1 MQPATH
7 AARPRLAR
15 PRRVFVVD
23 DDRATLELICTALTA
38 AGHEVEAAGSGQE
51 ALDRLAGH
59 LPDLVISDVDM
70 PAVSGFDLIERLRSE
85 PSTQAVPVILLT
97 AREAPQD
104 GVVGL
109 QLGADDY
116 VSKPIDT
123 AGLVAR
129 VEAKLHRPPV
139 PASQLGRHP
148 GTAVLTETRMYE
160 ELARELE
167 RSNRSGRAG
176 SIAAL
181 DLAERHAVAERLGAR
196 ADRDLQVQVSVLAAS
211 GADELDLIGLD
222 EGGRLLVLMPETE
235 PEDARRRLL
244 RLSEHVARGSFTAG
258 GEPINA
264 TTVVG
269 FTGFGTGS
277 VDTATAVGRA
287 VAAAE
292 AATEHLD
299 LQPVEWTP
307 AFEVVRTEAPP
318 ETRAAATR
326 KQLRTPTQVLI
337 TIALGVILP
346 FLLYVLSDLL
356 GFDLAQPVYIVVV
369 CALLLTALL
378 IWVEGFLALDPPRP
392 PDEPVTPYP
401 AASAVI
407 AAYLPNEAAT
417 IVETVE
423 AFLRLDYP
431 GPLQI
436 VLAYNTPQPM
446 PVESVFAEIAQRDPR
461 FVPYRV
467 EVSTSKAQNVN
478 AALRLVTGEFV
489 GVFDADHHPDPDS
502 FRRAWRW
509 LSSGYD
515 VVQGHC
521 VVRNGDASW
530 VARTVAVEFESIYAV
545 SHPGRARLHG
555 FGIFGGSNGYWR
567 TDLLRMVRMHG
578 FMLTEDI
585 DSSLRVVEA
594 GGKIA
599 VDPALV
605 SRELAPTTLQAL
617 WKQRMRWAQGWF
629 QVSIKHLR
637 RGWRA
642 DALTLRQKLGF
653 TFLLGWREVYP
664 WLSLQAFPLIAF
676 FAWKAGSL
684 GQLNWFIPIFVLT
697 TVFTLSVGPG
707 QTYFAWRL
715 AVPELRRHGGW
726 FLSYLVIS
734 SVLYTEMK
742 NVIARVAQIKEAMG
756 DRQWTVTSRA
766 SGVAVKDA
774 ETA

>member
-1 MQPATH
+1 MQPTAS
-7 AARPRLAR
+7 AVRSPQ
-15 PRRVFVVD
+15 RVLVVD
-23 DDRATLELICTALTA
+23 DDPVTLESVRSALLT
-38 AGHEVEAAGSGQE
+38 AGHEVETATSAQQ
-51 ALDRLAGH
+51 ALERLSESR
-59 LPDLVISDVDM
+59 PDLVISDVEL
-70 PAVSGFDLIERLRSE
+70 PAHSGFDLVTRIRAE
-85 PSTQAVPVILLT
+85 PSMQTMPLILLT
-97 AREAPQD
+97 DREAPQD
-104 GVVGL
+104 GVQGL
-109 QLGADDY
+109 RLGADDY

-123 AGLVAR
+123 EGLVAR
-129 VEAKLHRPPV
+129 VEAKLQRPPV
-139 PASQLGRHP
+139 PAAQLGRHP
-148 GTAVLTETRMYE
+148 GTPVLTENRFFE
-160 ELARELE
+160 ELTREIE
-167 RSNRSGRAG
+167 RANRSGRPG
-176 SIAAL
+176 TVAAL
-181 DLAERHAVAERLGAR
+181 DLAERRSVGERLGAR
-196 ADRDLQVQVSVLAAS
+196 ADRDLQVQMSVLASA
-211 GADELDLIGLD
+211 GADELDLVGLD
-222 EGGRLLVLMPETE
+222 SGGRVLVLMPETA
-235 PEDARRRLL
+235 PEAARQRLL
-244 RLSEHVARGSFTAG
+244 RLSEHVARGSFTAA

-269 FTGFGTGS
+269 FTQFG
-277 VDTATAVGRA
+277 VEPIDAATAVRRA
-287 VAAAE
+287 TAASDAAAD
-292 AATEHLD
+292 HLD

-307 AFEVVRTEAPP
+307 EFDVVQVPQPP
-318 ETRAAATR
+318 ASAATTAR
-326 KQLRTPTQVLI
+326 KQLRTPVQILI
-337 TIALGVILP
+337 TLALGVVLP
-346 FLLYVLSDLL
+346 FVCYVVFDFL
-356 GFDLAQPVYIVVV
+356 GINLAQPVYLVVV
-369 CALLLTALL
+369 GALVFTALL
-378 IWVEGFLALDPPRP
+378 IWLEGFLARNPDKP

-401 AASAVI
+401 AASAII

-446 PVESVFAEIAQRDPR
+446 PVENVFAEIAQRDPR

-478 AALRLVTGEFV
+478 AALSLVTGEFV
-489 GVFDADHHPDPDS
+489 GVFDADHHPDADS

-567 TDLLRMVRMHG
+567 TGLLRLVRMHG

-585 DSSLRVVEA
+585 DSSLRVVES

-605 SRELAPTTLQAL
+605 SRELAPTTLRAL
-617 WKQRMRWAQGWF
+617 WNQRMRWAQGWF
-629 QVSIKHLR
+629 QVSLKHLR

-642 DALTLRQKLGF
+642 EALTLRQKLGF
-653 TFLLGWREVYP
+653 TFLLGWREIYP

-684 GQLNWFIPIFVLT
+684 GNLNWFIPIFVLT
-697 TVFTLSVGPG
+697 TLFTLSVGPG
-707 QTYFAWRL
+707 QTYFAWRM
-715 AVPELRRHGGW
+715 AVPELRRNGRW
-726 FLSYLVIS
+726 FVSYLVIAS
-734 SVLYTEMK
+734 LFYTEMK
-742 NVIARVAQIKEAMG
+742 NIIARVAQVKEAMG
-756 DRQWTVTSRA
+756 DRQWTVTARTNAVPMEEGRA
-766 SGVAVKDA
+766 Q
-774 ETA
+774 

>member
-1 MQPATH
+1 MQPTASGV
-7 AARPRLAR
+7 RSPQ
-15 PRRVFVVD
+15 RVLVVD
-23 DDRATLELICTALTA
+23 DDPATLESVRAALLTAGHVVETALSA
-38 AGHEVEAAGSGQE
+38 QQAME
-51 ALDRLAGH
+51 RLAESR
-59 LPDLVISDVDM
+59 PDLVISDVDM
-70 PAVSGFDLIERLRSE
+70 PALSGFDLVTQIRAE
-85 PSTQAVPVILLT
+85 PSMHTMPLILLT

-104 GVVGL
+104 GVHGL
-109 QLGADDY
+109 RLGADDY

-123 AGLVAR
+123 EGLVAR

-139 PASQLGRHP
+139 PAAQLGRHP
-148 GTAVLTETRMYE
+148 GTAVLTESRFYE
-160 ELARELE
+160 ELSREIE
-167 RSNRSGRAG
+167 RSKRAG
-176 SIAAL
+176 RQGTVAAF
-181 DLAERHAVAERLGAR
+181 DLAERRSVHERLGAR
-196 ADRDLQVQVSVLAAS
+196 ADRDLQVQVSVLASA
-211 GADELDLIGLD
+211 AAAELDLVGLD
-222 EGGRLLVLMPETE
+222 EGGRLLVLMPETTAQ
-235 PEDARRRLL
+235 PARQRLL
-244 RLSEHVARGSFTAG
+244 RLSEQVARGSFTAG

-269 FTGFGTGS
+269 FTRFG
-277 VDTATAVGRA
+277 VEPIDAVEA
-287 VAAAE
+287 VRRAAAASD
-292 AATEHLD
+292 AAAEHLD
-299 LQPVEWTP
+299 LQPVAWTP
-307 AFEVVRTEAPP
+307 ELDLAPAP
-318 ETRAAATR
+318 EPPTGFATRAR
-326 KQLRTPTQVLI
+326 QRLRTPAQVIL
-337 TIALGVILP
+337 TVLLGVALP
-346 FLLYVLSDLL
+346 FLAYLAA
-356 GFDLAQPVYIVVV
+356 DLAGLDLARPVYLVVV
-369 CALLLTALL
+369 GALLLTAAL
-378 IWVEGFLALDPPRP
+378 IWVEGFLARHPDQP

-401 AASAVI
+401 AASAII

-446 PVESVFAEIAQRDPR
+446 PVENVFAEIAQRDPR

-478 AALRLVTGEFV
+478 AALGLVTGEFV
-489 GVFDADHHPDPDS
+489 GVFDADHHPDADS

-567 TDLLRMVRMHG
+567 TDLLRLVRMHG

-585 DSSLRVVEA
+585 DSSLRVVEG

-629 QVSIKHLR
+629 QVSLKHLR
-637 RGWRA
+637 RGWRSE
-642 DALTLRQKLGF
+642 ALTLRQKLGF

-664 WLSLQAFPLIAF
+664 WLSLQAFPLVAY

-684 GQLNWFIPIFVLT
+684 GQLDWLIPVFVLT
-697 TVFTLSVGPG
+697 TLFTLSVGPG
-707 QTYFAWRL
+707 QTWFAWRL

-726 FLSYLVIS
+726 FVGYLAIA
-734 SVLYTEMK
+734 SVFYTELK
-742 NVIARVAQIKEAMG
+742 NVIARVAQVKEAMG
-756 DRQWTVTSRA
+756 DRQWTVTSR
-766 SGVAVKDA
+766 
-774 ETA
+774 TAGRTAGIPVEEGNGS